1 MSQEASQDSGHEERS
16 IVKVSPWPDMNLL
29 CDARIGRVHEKAGVD
44 VGMDVNGGVIEITAA
59 LSRERLRALL
69 AEEGIVV
76 LDPFQIPEVL
86 FIPPVP
92 PRPETANNS
101 AALRLARK
109 LYALLEENGLADGF
123 ELPDT
128 DDRVDIEPLMAFLNA
143 DGADEVLFKK
153 TDQSPLLLKRQ
164 RRFSDACKGW
174 NELERTMAKMW
185 GKLVEKGLIDDR
197 DTTRV
202 YVTPWYESGD
212 ERGERMDGEYIRQGT
227 SVLMGPVTYGIG
239 GVMEGSPTFAV
250 QVRTRFAED
259 IFLAMVERAHVVAST
274 MGLKGI
280 KIALHSKAG
289 AREERILR
297 DIADS

>member
-1 MSQEASQDSGHEERS
+1 M
-16 IVKVSPWPDMNLL
+16 
-29 CDARIGRVHEKAGVD
+29 
-44 VGMDVNGGVIEITAA
+44 
-59 LSRERLRALL
+59 L

-86 FIPPVP
+86 FVPPVP

-101 AALRLARK
+101 AALRLAKK
-109 LYALLEENGLADGF
+109 LYALLKEHGLADEF

-128 DDRVDIEPLMAFLNA
+128 DNRVDIEPMMAFLNR
-143 DGADEVLFKK
+143 DGADQVIIRKM
-153 TDQSPLLLKRQ
+153 DQSPLLLKRQ
-164 RRFSDACKGW
+164 NRFCEACKWW
-174 NELERTMAKMW
+174 NDLEHTMVKMW

-212 ERGERMDGEYIRQGT
+212 ERGERMDGGYIRHGT
-227 SVLMGPVTYGIG
+227 SVLMGPVTFGLA

-250 QVRTRFAED
+250 QVRNRFAED
-259 IFLAMVERAHVVAST
+259 IYLAMVERAHVVAST

-280 KIALHSKAG
+280 KIALESKAG

-297 DIADS
+297 DIAAEGG